1 MKMNLYEYNVTP
13 NLENRNELLIKLE
26 DSKITYNDKVIS
38 DDNIID
44 NVYEILD
51 EFKQDLVK
59 YSEIEHTNFKGGR
72 QRRLKV
78 TYDDVEINLIGNTD
92 NNEIANF
99 YNEFKE
105 KILNVINN

>member
-1 MKMNLYEYNVTP
+1 MNTMLHQIQ
-13 NLENRNELLIKLE
+13 RIG
-26 DSKITYNDKVIS
+26 ITYNDKVIS

-105 KILNVINN
+105 KILNIINN

>member
-44 NVYEILD
+44 NVYEIFDELNKEKVHIGIVLNNNDEVIGMITMEDILD
-51 EFKQDLVK
+51 ELVG
-59 YSEIEHTNFKGGR
+59 ENTVRELKG
-72 QRRLKV
+72 
-78 TYDDVEINLIGNTD
+78 D
-92 NNEIANF
+92 N
-99 YNEFKE
+99 
-105 KILNVINN
+105 V